1 MAAWSLDVATD
12 LARFTYEY
20 IEKELA
26 LTLKES
32 TYEVFN
38 MLLSNTK
45 DITGKKIRSDINL
58 RDEGNAQH
66 IDNPWQADTFN
77 IENISESAET
87 DWAFATSNVSFN
99 EIELGMNQGPEQIH
113 DLMQSKTE
121 NAVREFADEIQPQL
135 VLSPTSAGDKR
146 NISGLSAWLPLGT
159 DGSTGDWN
167 AYSGI
172 YNDGAGTTF
181 NAGGI
186 SSAAGVANNE
196 RWASYYAD
204 HDGQLGDNLLDLI
217 DAAVLDCGFSNP
229 IHPEQVGT
237 ATSWSGYKF
246 ITNRNVMLNIRTLLR
261 KADDNLRSLEQY
273 QGRSLYNGI
282 VMMYHPTLNT
292 ANTTLYGTDP
302 FWGVNMDVLKVYT
315 LRGWK
320 FKKKGPR
327 ESDLQHN
334 TIRVFWDLVYNI
346 HTRDRR
352 RAGFLISQQ

>member
-1 MAAWSLDVATD
+1 MAAWSLDVARD

-20 IEKELA
+20 IDNELA
-26 LTLKES
+26 LTMKES

-38 MLLSNTK
+38 MMLSGDK
-45 DITGKKIRSDINL
+45 PITGKKIRSDINL
-58 RDEGNAQH
+58 KDEGNAQH
-66 IDNPWQADTFN
+66 IENPWQADTFN

-87 DWAFATSNVSFN
+87 NWTFATSNVSFN
-99 EIELGMNQGPEQIH
+99 EIELDMNSGPEQIH
-113 DLMQSKTE
+113 DYMQAKVE
-121 NAVREFADEIQPQL
+121 NTVREFADLIQPQL
-135 VLSPTSAGDKR
+135 VLSPTSATDR
-146 NISGLSAWLPLGT
+146 SNINGLSAWLPLGT
-159 DGSTGDWN
+159 NGSTGDWN

-186 SSAAGVANNE
+186 ASAAGVGNNS
-196 RWASYYAD
+196 RWASYYCD
-204 HDGQLGDNLLDLI
+204 HEGVLGDAFLDKL
-217 DAAVLDCGFSNP
+217 DRAVLDCGFTNP

-237 ATSWSGYKF
+237 ATNWGGFKF
-246 ITNRNVMLNIRTLLR
+246 ITNRNVILNIQNLLR
-261 KADDNLRSLEQY
+261 KADDNLRSLDNY
-273 QGRSLYNGI
+273 QGRAIYNGI
-282 VMMYHPTLNT
+282 VLMYHPTLNT

-320 FKKKGPR
+320 FKKKGPT
-327 ESDLQHN
+327 ESDLNHN